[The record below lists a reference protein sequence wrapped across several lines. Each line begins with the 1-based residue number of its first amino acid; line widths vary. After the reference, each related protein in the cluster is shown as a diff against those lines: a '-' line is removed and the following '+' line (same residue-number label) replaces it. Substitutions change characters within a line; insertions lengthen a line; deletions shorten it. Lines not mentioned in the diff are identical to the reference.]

1 VTAGMPDK
9 SEFPNFLTRLAGF
22 LFKFPGG
29 PEESKGS
36 ESAGA
41 CLAQT
46 PAYESGI
53 ASYQR
58 CAEVN

>member
-1 VTAGMPDK
+1 MPDK

-22 LFKFPGG
+22 LFKFLSG

-46 PAYESGI
+46 PAYES
-53 ASYQR
+53 
-58 CAEVN
+58 E